1 MSACASLKDSSYRYK
16 ELDITHGTNWYQRSA
31 AGRFVS
37 ENFSI
42 SSTAFYTRRA
52 VNVNFLTVHIL
63 LFTTSIVVLLLLLTK
78 RTVFSGQR
86 LHALY

>member
-16 ELDITHGTNWYQRSA
+16 ELDITHGTNWRYQRSA

-52 VNVNFLTVHIL
+52 VNGKIFYINNMVAASLERLEEL
-63 LFTTSIVVLLLLLTK
+63 LCM
-78 RTVFSGQR
+78 R
-86 LHALY
+86 